1 MRFLL
6 FFIQSWW
13 WLLVFVTATETSSN
27 PSLKFPEPLTEENF
41 KSTISENLHIVEFF
55 SPYCPHCKSLAPIW
69 EATYFDFYEES
80 QKLNISFHQVNCI
93 ESGDLC
99 EQEKIMFYP
108 NIRLYGP
115 DGYIKDYPGGSVH
128 AKEDLINFARQE
140 ALDADNLDLTKLRSK
155 SKFAT
160 DADLLKLLS
169 EPQTEPYLVSFWPST
184 DFEDVDSSYSFK
196 DCEKCSQFQRIW
208 KLVSNKADSEG
219 ITTIHFN
226 CANNT
231 KNSKNDLICRELSYD
246 SLTNERS
253 SREDRYPRV
262 ALILPHFKSG
272 SFVKFPYGKLQSDSY
287 SIMDFAVRTLHNS
300 KVPEIDRF
308 EIQNFVEQPMKDIL
322 SPDIEDDKMILVFN
336 YDPKTVVPEDT
347 EFLEQLIEPLTYL
360 PNVYLYKCP
369 SDLMALS
376 HNFYKKLYEKF
387 NVDPAVE
394 FSENRFIA
402 SSITQLPTFYL
413 FKKST
418 FTPIIFP
425 GFSTTETRDIKTIL
439 DWLTINSMPLVNELT
454 PRSYR
459 PLIGF
464 EPEIYDKAVIQV
476 INRSSNKFEKGSR
489 KLVEGLRDAAHS
501 YEVVRDEI
509 VYDSLQLARDD
520 KNKAVDKLKSKNVPS
535 RRVVEAMRKEID
547 HIYDHKA
554 LFLYLD
560 INSDPFFLDDLGL
573 NANRRDYKTGDIL
586 IFDKKNGFYYEKDAK
601 GEYLTLKT
609 LPRTLAAINFPQR
622 YPELQIER
630 VRVVTPF
637 AVLYNLADTFRE
649 ATGLYYLLVPV
660 MLFTLY
666 KLPKVIQY
674 HKLKKRYAAKRD
686 THGILGAKLSKE
698 TKLID

>member
-140 ALDADNLDLTKLRSK
+140 ALDADNLDLTKLRCK

-336 YDPKTVVPEDT
+336 YDP
-347 EFLEQLIEPLTYL
+347 
-360 PNVYLYKCP
+360 
-369 SDLMALS
+369 
-376 HNFYKKLYEKF
+376 
-387 NVDPAVE
+387 
-394 FSENRFIA
+394 
-402 SSITQLPTFYL
+402 
-413 FKKST
+413 
-418 FTPIIFP
+418 
-425 GFSTTETRDIKTIL
+425 
-439 DWLTINSMPLVNELT
+439 
-454 PRSYR
+454 
-459 PLIGF
+459 
-464 EPEIYDKAVIQV
+464 
-476 INRSSNKFEKGSR
+476 
-489 KLVEGLRDAAHS
+489 
-501 YEVVRDEI
+501 
-509 VYDSLQLARDD
+509 
-520 KNKAVDKLKSKNVPS
+520 
-535 RRVVEAMRKEID
+535 
-547 HIYDHKA
+547 
-554 LFLYLD
+554 
-560 INSDPFFLDDLGL
+560 
-573 NANRRDYKTGDIL
+573 
-586 IFDKKNGFYYEKDAK
+586 
-601 GEYLTLKT
+601 
-609 LPRTLAAINFPQR
+609 
-622 YPELQIER
+622 
-630 VRVVTPF
+630 
-637 AVLYNLADTFRE
+637 
-649 ATGLYYLLVPV
+649 
-660 MLFTLY
+660 
-666 KLPKVIQY
+666 
-674 HKLKKRYAAKRD
+674 
-686 THGILGAKLSKE
+686 
-698 TKLID
+698 